1 MYYKSKFK
9 YLVVSGCSF
18 THNNHQESHCVWAN
32 TLAVW
37 TNMTINNL
45 AIPGAGN
52 THIKNSVI
60 LHLEKNKPNPADTLV
75 LVMWSGPER
84 IDWITDQSLSNFK
97 EKYPF
102 EYQYTDKNELV
113 LGGAWWA
120 TDKKDHVNRTI
131 REYSKYQSNSSL
143 ALNSWLQIQ
152 DLENYLKC
160 NNYEY
165 YFMSW
170 FNYKDPVDN
179 KNRWI
184 DFDKELEKMSL
195 FRSTDR
201 WLVDNIDSSLGR
213 WTQNRPEYLVEDKIH
228 AGWRGH
234 EAWLNEVLIPELLQK
249 NILYEDTTQ

>member
-84 IDWITDQSLSNFK
+84 IDWIT
-97 EKYPF
+97 EI
-102 EYQYTDKNELV
+102 
-113 LGGAWWA
+113 GRA
-120 TDKKDHVNRTI
+120 HV
-131 REYSKYQSNSSL
+131 
-143 ALNSWLQIQ
+143 
-152 DLENYLKC
+152 
-160 NNYEY
+160 
-165 YFMSW
+165 
-170 FNYKDPVDN
+170 
-179 KNRWI
+179 
-184 DFDKELEKMSL
+184 
-195 FRSTDR
+195 
-201 WLVDNIDSSLGR
+201 
-213 WTQNRPEYLVEDKIH
+213 
-228 AGWRGH
+228 
-234 EAWLNEVLIPELLQK
+234 
-249 NILYEDTTQ
+249 